1 MDERQANDAKI
12 ADGEQVKVSF
22 LVAEFRQS
30 LCGQFRQLPTSQS
43 LASRSLARS
52 LIRQSSA
59 KAAVRTSLAYTLT
72 DRNGRFSVWDSQ
84 NRLVSCL
91 MGAVP
96 KYSVRTPEVSSGGG
110 EEEWLFCCAG
120 SLGSEQDHDHRGPD

>member
-1 MDERQANDAKI
+1 M
-12 ADGEQVKVSF
+12 SF
-22 LVAEFRQS
+22 LIAEFMQS

-96 KYSVRTPEVSSGGG
+96 KYSVRTALTPLAYFVCLVCRS
-110 EEEWLFCCAG
+110 FG
-120 SLGSEQDHDHRGPD
+120 SMSTRTRRRPPTF

>member
-1 MDERQANDAKI
+1 MKM
-12 ADGEQVKVSF
+12 SF
-22 LVAEFRQS
+22 LIAEFMQS
-30 LCGQFRQLPTSQS
+30 LCGQF
-43 LASRSLARS
+43 
-52 LIRQSSA
+52 RQSSA

-96 KYSVRTPEVSSGGG
+96 KYSVPTALTPLAMFSNIVQASFFQSSSKQ
-110 EEEWLFCCAG
+110 LFAAD
-120 SLGSEQDHDHRGPD
+120 L